1 MKKIISILLAVMILT
16 SMATV
21 AMAAKEKKQA
31 EAAFTGKLTV
41 SGPKLAVKP
50 GGRVKLKA
58 VVSKANQS
66 YSIAWQQYDEIHE
79 KWVIIS

>member
-21 AMAAKEKKQA
+21 AMAAKEKKQT

-50 GGRVKLKA
+50 GDRKS
-58 VVSKANQS
+58 VV
-66 YSIAWQQYDEIHE
+66 
-79 KWVIIS
+79 